1 MKNLLLTLKIL
12 AALLLLI
19 TFYGSLYSQNVISS
33 VNVSNNATLIGEQL
47 TNNTYSSIVLEKDA
61 DNWTTNKNYLDNSS
75 SNFIYYVMIAM
86 NEKVYELDKEIKN
99 WMLDES
105 EWILSK
111 NDLDNTVE
119 ELNLIEDW
127 MLNDDFWKIKPARL
141 SADKAGPAG
150 GEDVDRKTIEDWML
164 DDKFWVMVK

>member
-1 MKNLLLTLKIL
+1 MKNLLLTLKTL

-33 VNVSNNATLIGEQL
+33 VNVSDNAAVVGKLL

-86 NEKVYELDKEIKN
+86 NEKVYEFDKEIEN
-99 WMLDES
+99 WMLNDS
-105 EWILSK
+105 EWILPKS
-111 NDLDNTVE
+111 DFDNTVE

-127 MLNDDFWKIKPARL
+127 MLNDDFWRINDDVWKIN
-141 SADKAGPAG
+141 D
-150 GEDVDRKTIEDWML
+150 DVDRNTIEDWML

>member
-1 MKNLLLTLKIL
+1 MKNLLLTLKTL
-12 AALLLLI
+12 AAFLLLI

-33 VNVSNNATLIGEQL
+33 VNVSNNAALIGEQL
-47 TNNTYSSIVLEKDA
+47 TNNTYSSIVLAKDA

-75 SNFIYYVMIAM
+75 SNFIYYVMIAI
-86 NEKVYELDKEIKN
+86 NEKIYETDKKIES

-111 NDLDNTVE
+111 PVLDNTVD

-127 MLNDDFWKIKPARL
+127 MLNDDFWKIKPVR
-141 SADKAGPAG
+141 PAG
-150 GEDVDRKTIEDWML
+150 GEDVDENTIEDWML
-164 DDKFWVMVK
+164 DDKFWVMVNYTKPL